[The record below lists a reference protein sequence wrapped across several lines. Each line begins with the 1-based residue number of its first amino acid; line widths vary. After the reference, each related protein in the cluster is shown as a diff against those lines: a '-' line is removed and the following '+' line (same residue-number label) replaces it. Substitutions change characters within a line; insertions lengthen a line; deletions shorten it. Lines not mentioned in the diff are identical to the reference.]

1 MFSTIANA
9 EQPVTTATLKVL
21 PVALAAALSVLAT
34 PPVHAT
40 ATVPAASNIRQ
51 APGFFRLHVGRF
63 EVTALLD
70 GTHPFPATK
79 LATGAR
85 PGEVE
90 GLLAD
95 QFLSSPFE
103 GMINAFLVNMDGRL
117 ILIDTGAGDLY
128 GSEGGGLVRALQA
141 SGYSP
146 DQIDDIYITHLH
158 EDHAGGLLKDGKPVF
173 AKAIVHVS
181 QTDFDFW
188 TNDANKRSVKPLL
201 QPFFPAIQKV
211 LKPYVDMGRVRPF
224 EPSATFAPGFRAIT
238 RPGHTPGHSFY
249 LLEDAGQAILFWGD
263 TVHMAAVQFPEPDIA
278 IEYDWNAPD
287 AIAVRQQILAEAAD
301 KGWLIAGAHIS
312 FPGIG
317 HVTRL
322 PHASYQWVP
331 VNYTLNR

>member
-1 MFSTIANA
+1 
-9 EQPVTTATLKVL
+9 
-21 PVALAAALSVLAT
+21 
-34 PPVHAT
+34 
-40 ATVPAASNIRQ
+40 
-51 APGFFRLHVGRF
+51 
-63 EVTALLD
+63 
-70 GTHPFPATK
+70 
-79 LATGAR
+79 
-85 PGEVE
+85 
-90 GLLAD
+90 
-95 QFLSSPFE
+95 
-103 GMINAFLVNMDGRL
+103 
-117 ILIDTGAGDLY
+117 
-128 GSEGGGLVRALQA
+128 VRALQA

-188 TNDANKRSVKPLL
+188 TNDANKSSVKPLL

-278 IEYDWNAPD
+278 IEYDWNVPD

-301 KGWLIAGAHIS
+301 KGWLIAGSSRFRGSAMSRGCRTPAINGCRS
-312 FPGIG
+312 T
-317 HVTRL
+317 TRSTDD
-322 PHASYQWVP
+322 PIASRRLSGTGRLAFRFAVLARPDARAPRQAACCRSLRHSMGVVP
-331 VNYTLNR
+331 MARRKSRVRWA